1 MAVYITCLFFLVPTA
16 PEITDIIP
24 LSPKEVLIKWNPP
37 TGQHEVIL
45 QYVISYSSAHQQE
58 VPFRRTAAGH
68 VTMATISGLD
78 PAVQYTFNIS
88 TISKGA
94 GPQAIL
100 LRREREGK
108 GIVPLLPHH
117 TPFLVEGKGT
127 SPNIP
132 LAHLG

>member
-58 VPFRRTAAGH
+58 EVPFRRTAAGH

-88 TISKGA
+88 TITSKGA

-108 GIVPLLPHH
+108 GIVSLLH

-127 SPNIP
+127 SPNTP